1 MVRLLLFVLLVGMIC
16 GCLSPSE
23 RLENPAT
30 NRFLGHDS
38 EWVFANFGT
47 PWQDY
52 IGENRTGAA
61 TRSPLTC
68 GLDSEYRIVRY
79 DTESGS
85 DWWMEFALVRD
96 GMSGWRVVGDR
107 GTHPGWEWDTRSLVP
122 IDDYHTREDSYVGH
136 DEVWV
141 VSQFGP
147 PDRMSMVR
155 QCHSEL
161 TVPLFAKYGKGSVFK
176 QLWYRK
182 HDNDPELIFFLI
194 EKRTGKWVVV
204 ADIVI
209 PHGVYF

>member
-1 MVRLLLFVLLVGMIC
+1 MVRLLLSVLLVGMSC

-52 IGENRTGAA
+52 IGEGQTGPAS
-61 TRSPLTC
+61 RSPLTC
-68 GLDSEYRIVRY
+68 GLDSECRIVRY
-79 DTESGS
+79 DTASGS

-96 GMSGWRVVGDR
+96 GMSVWRVVGDR
-107 GTHPGWEWDTRSLVP
+107 GTHPGLEWNTRTLVP
-122 IDDYHTREDSYVGH
+122 DGDYHTREDSYIGH
-136 DEVWV
+136 DETWV

-147 PDRMSMVR
+147 PDRMSVVR
-155 QCHSEL
+155 RCYSEL
-161 TVPLFAKYGKGSVFK
+161 VIPLFAKYGKGSVFK

-182 HDNDPELIFFLI
+182 HDGDPELIFFLM
-194 EKRTGKWVVV
+194 EKSPGKWIVVS
-204 ADIVI
+204 DIVI